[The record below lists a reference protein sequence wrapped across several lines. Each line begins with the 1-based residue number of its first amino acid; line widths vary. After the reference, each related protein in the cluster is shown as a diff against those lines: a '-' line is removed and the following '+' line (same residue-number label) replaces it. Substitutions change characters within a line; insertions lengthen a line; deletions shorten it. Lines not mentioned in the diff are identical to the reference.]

1 MSRVS
6 DNVHLAD
13 IKDLFRIMVGAA
25 PGALGDFDDVK
36 VPINEIVQMLT
47 L

>member
-1 MSRVS
+1 
-6 DNVHLAD
+6 
-13 IKDLFRIMVGAA
+13 MVGAA
-25 PGALGDFDDVK
+25 PGSNAGIEDIK